1 MLLKDLNPCLT
12 PYCAEKKSKVSRQCS
27 FEFLQNPIRKCL
39 SYDMHSMQPCKE
51 NADRMDISC
60 RSLRQWAMSLLLTQA
75 YLRAIRKLAMNLAS
89 ALVWGS
95 YPIVQTFTR
104 TPAQE
109 AQWPDQLAGQMKAKE
124 HTESKPN
131 KDISSILPVIL
142 FSWGI
147 NVINWCFLVL
157 FFLMMIMDYS
167 IIVAISPGCKCCC
180 LSTWIRGA
188 KPYMCEW
195 KNML

>member
-1 MLLKDLNPCLT
+1 
-12 PYCAEKKSKVSRQCS
+12 
-27 FEFLQNPIRKCL
+27 
-39 SYDMHSMQPCKE
+39 MQPCKE
-51 NADRMDISC
+51 NTDRMDISC

-147 NVINWCFLVL
+147 NVINWCFFCT

-180 LSTWIRGA
+180 LTCYKGCKAIYVWVEKHIGYTVGLCYGISLQLFLFKKSWA
-188 KPYMCEW
+188 W
-195 KNML
+195 KGIFW